1 MNIQEVKGF
10 HLHLDKEME
19 RNQMNIQVVKKDVVQ
34 YSGLGHEKNHKN
46 IQKAKKH
53 SIYNGQ

>member
-1 MNIQEVKGF
+1 
-10 HLHLDKEME
+10 
-19 RNQMNIQVVKKDVVQ
+19 VQ

-53 SIYNGQ
+53 SIYNGQWHEKNHINI